1 MLNASL
7 GDPRVDAVAL
17 LDAMKSREIPIAN
30 KATLVARAKK
40 EISLEPAA
48 IQILL
53 RNPQSSA
60 GFSRWLFAI
69 AQSKSRDTILRTK
82 ASSLLLPLN
91 DIPFRDGFS
100 LVDQLLSCDLP
111 QKDSQRLLRGF
122 GKVEVPEREIS
133 SLLQRAKG
141 SDENKA
147 VLGWIVL
154 IGLLE
159 RDDTSPSDIDRIR
172 AALDDVSDGV
182 ALRALLKAA
191 TVKDVPEVE
200 SLLAKAAVSDLEETQ
215 KLEASLAGQMRR
227 NMLTG
232 QAGEKETREKSEL
245 AALAKKIARVE
256 ADPEIGWHVFN
267 REGCASCHNI
277 QGEGPVSGPDIVST
291 ATARTVQQFV
301 NEVLSVTS
309 GYGSHGFELKDGAR
323 IFGIVEDRTEEVLSL
338 RDTGGNRVSLPR
350 DQVHLE
356 WKSDEA
362 LMHSHYGQTISA
374 TELAAIRAYLLKLGG
389 GK

>member
-1 MLNASL
+1 
-7 GDPRVDAVAL
+7 
-17 LDAMKSREIPIAN
+17 
-30 KATLVARAKK
+30 
-40 EISLEPAA
+40 
-48 IQILL
+48 
-53 RNPQSSA
+53 
-60 GFSRWLFAI
+60 
-69 AQSKSRDTILRTK
+69 
-82 ASSLLLPLN
+82 
-91 DIPFRDGFS
+91 
-100 LVDQLLSCDLP
+100 
-111 QKDSQRLLRGF
+111 
-122 GKVEVPEREIS
+122 
-133 SLLQRAKG
+133 
-141 SDENKA
+141 
-147 VLGWIVL
+147 
-154 IGLLE
+154 
-159 RDDTSPSDIDRIR
+159 
-172 AALDDVSDGV
+172 
-182 ALRALLKAA
+182 
-191 TVKDVPEVE
+191 VKDVPEVE

-215 KLEASLAGQMRR
+215 KLAASLAGQIRR
-227 NMLTG
+227 NILAG
-232 QAGEKETREKSEL
+232 KAGEKETREKSEL

-323 IFGIVEDRTEEVLSL
+323 IFGIVEDRTEEALSL

-362 LMHSHYGQTISA
+362 LMHSHYAQTISA
-374 TELAAIRAYLLKLGG
+374 TELAAIRAYLRKLGG